1 MKVVYYIKGLFTLK
15 PVVIDG
21 ILYVLIAL
29 FGGMEAT
36 FTSDEAFK
44 YLNVYF
50 IYYSKT
56 VVIWLLEVVTAVKM
70 FRSTSYG
77 DHVAN
82 QKLKQ
87 DLVDGSNK
95 TTVTTV
101 ESKTNE
107 IKIDSTVPP
116 VKPIA

>member
-1 MKVVYYIKGLFTLK
+1 MKNWLIQVFTVK
-15 PVVIDG
+15 PVILDG
-21 ILYVLIAL
+21 FLYVLIAL

-56 VVIWLLEVVTAVKM
+56 IVVWLLEVVTAIKM
-70 FRSTSYG
+70 FRSTSYSDHLAKVKTDQAIIDG
-77 DHVAN
+77 DS
-82 QKLKQ
+82 KQ
-87 DLVDGSNK
+87 TVI
-95 TTVTTV
+95 TT

-107 IKIDSTVPP
+107 IKVNPP
-116 VKPIA
+116 ITPIESKA